1 VNSSPWLIANRGANF
16 EIRWEG
22 IKLMPIDL
30 LDRPATID
38 DVLCEVFRIKFIVT
52 DAVDD
57 GVKSAIKAIKN
68 GRHAAEDVLDE
79 AEHAIKKRPFEAI
92 GVFFAAGIVT
102 GSLLIWMGSR
112 RR

>member
-1 VNSSPWLIANRGANF
+1 
-16 EIRWEG
+16 
-22 IKLMPIDL
+22 MPIDL

-38 DVLCEVFRIKFIVT
+38 DVLREVSRIKSIVT

-68 GRHAAEDVLDE
+68 SRHAAEDVLDE

-92 GVFFAAGIVT
+92 GVFFAAGRINHR
-102 GSLLIWMGSR
+102 SR
-112 RR
+112 RYTYCRARPGRSGSPRVKVTT

>member
-1 VNSSPWLIANRGANF
+1 
-16 EIRWEG
+16 
-22 IKLMPIDL
+22 MPMDL
-30 LDRPATID
+30 LDKSATID
-38 DVLCEVFRIKFIVT
+38 DVLREVSKIKSIVT

-79 AEHAIKKRPFEAI
+79 AEHAIKRRPFEAM
-92 GVFFAAGIVT
+92 GVFFAAGVVT
-102 GSLLIWMGSR
+102 GSLLTWIGSR

>member
-1 VNSSPWLIANRGANF
+1 
-16 EIRWEG
+16 
-22 IKLMPIDL
+22 MPMDL
-30 LDRPATID
+30 SDKSATID
-38 DVLCEVFRIKFIVT
+38 DVLREVSKIKSIVT

-79 AEHAIKKRPFEAI
+79 AEHAIKRRPFEAM
-92 GVFFAAGIVT
+92 GVFFAAGVVT
-102 GSLLIWMGSR
+102 GTLLTWIGSR